1 MCLTLPES
9 LRLEKLV
16 SANILGLE
24 FSYISLDWDK
34 KRLACPLSHVKV
46 FIHYETNKYVS
57 LYWENKEILKCR
69 LTFQFFLTRSDF
81 SSGGSGREQIRCF
94 QVHLFLFHLI
104 RDHLQPGDEVPVDDC
119 ALLALVLEEPFS
131 VMSYIVPFAV
141 LLTLKSSLRLWWLKV
156 FR

>member
-1 MCLTLPES
+1 MSSFTSKILYS
-9 LRLEKLV
+9 YEK
-16 SANILGLE
+16 
-24 FSYISLDWDK
+24 
-34 KRLACPLSHVKV
+34 
-46 FIHYETNKYVS
+46 NKYDS
-57 LYWENKEILKCR
+57 LYWENKQILKCR
-69 LTFQFFLTRSDF
+69 LPFQLFLKQFDF

-104 RDHLQPGDEVPVDDC
+104 RDHLQPRDEVPVDHC

-141 LLTLKSSLRLWWLKV
+141 LLTLKSSSRLGWLKV